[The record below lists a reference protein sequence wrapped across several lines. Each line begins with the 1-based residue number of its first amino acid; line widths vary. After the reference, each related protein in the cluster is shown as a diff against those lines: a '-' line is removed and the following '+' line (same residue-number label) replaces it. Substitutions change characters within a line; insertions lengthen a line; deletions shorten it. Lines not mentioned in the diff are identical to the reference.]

1 MKKIVSI
8 LLIIGFNIGLKS
20 QTITLKKG
28 VVLEDLI
35 VADSIDE
42 TYALYLPTNFEVTKT
57 WPVVFAV
64 DLQGNHKRS
73 LQMFKNAAESNGYIL
88 ASPNNISDTLSISDN
103 ALMTK
108 RVMNKVLSLLP
119 INGKQIYTAGFSESG
134 KFASV
139 LPILIN
145 NIQGVL
151 TVNCPLANTDVLDL
165 KKMFHY
171 IGVVDI
177 NNHNLNEMHAN
188 EKTLNTLR
196 FPNQLLVYNQGNTPT
211 MFDFINTSFE
221 MFSLDAMAK
230 NSITKDSSFIN
241 ETYKT
246 KINLIEDL
254 VNRKQLIQAFDLATE
269 FTDVYRPLVDVSPLK
284 ELQKKI
290 RKDRV
295 YREMKRAESGILFK
309 ESLQQEDYDYAMFED
324 VSSYNFNNLGWWKFQ
339 MEQLNSQKS
348 NNPFELQMNNRLKS
362 FVSFLADK
370 NIEDLKDEKIADEEG
385 LVFLWMLKTIINP
398 QDFDAYKNVISLSSK
413 NEDYTTSLFYLEE
426 LLKVG
431 FTDKNALY
439 QIENTGLLRIA
450 PEFNALILKYLN
462 DARYVPIEQ

>member
-1 MKKIVSI
+1 M
-8 LLIIGFNIGLKS
+8 IIGFNVGLQS
-20 QTITLKKG
+20 QTISLKKG
-28 VVLEDLI
+28 IVLEDLI
-35 VADSIDE
+35 VSDSIPE
-42 TYALYLPTNFEVTKT
+42 SYSLYLPTNFEVTKT
-57 WPVVFAV
+57 WPIVFAV
-64 DLQGNHKRS
+64 DLQGNHKQS

-88 ASPNNISDTLSISDN
+88 VAPNNISDTLSISDN
-103 ALMTK
+103 ALITK
-108 RVMNKVLSLLP
+108 RVMNKVISLLP
-119 INGKQIYTAGFSESG
+119 INGKQIYAAGFSESG

-188 EKTLNTLR
+188 EKILNTLR
-196 FPNQLLVYNQGNTPT
+196 FPNQLLVYNQGTTPT

-221 MFSLDAMAK
+221 MFSLDVMAK
-230 NSITKDSSFIN
+230 NSMAKDSIFIN
-241 ETYKT
+241 ETYET
-246 KINLIEDL
+246 NINLIEDL
-254 VNRKQLIQAFDLATE
+254 VSRKQLIQAFDLAAE
-269 FTDVYRPLVDVSPLK
+269 LTDVYRPLLDVSQLR
-284 ELQKKI
+284 ELQKDI

-309 ESLQQEDYDYAMFED
+309 ESLQQGDYDYAMFED

-362 FVSFLADK
+362 FVSFLTDK
-370 NIEDLKDEKIADEEG
+370 NIEDLRVEKIVDEEG
-385 LVFLWMLKTIINP
+385 LVFLFMLKTIINP

-431 FTDKNALY
+431 FKDKNALY